1 MTVLLSSAN
10 NAVAIRWED
19 YLKGH
24 FELRRAS
31 SAVELRKL
39 CADNK
44 FDVILLHRM
53 LIDMPVF
60 SELLSTSPTARFFL
74 LSDRPDE
81 EEALSFLKLGI
92 VGYGNTYISAP
103 RLLEALRVITND
115 GVWLGQKIIQ
125 RLIMD
130 TLVKT
135 KADDKNKD
143 HVASA
148 MAKLT
153 RAERLIAELIAR
165 GESNLE
171 IAADLKITERTV
183 KAHLTSIYEKTK
195 TGNRLNL
202 ALLINLG
209 KSPPGGARHFS
220 GSEVS

>member
-1 MTVLLSSAN
+1 MAILLSSSN
-10 NAVAIRWED
+10 STVVMRWAD
-19 YLKGH
+19 HLSGH
-24 FELRRAS
+24 FETEKAQS
-31 SAVELRKL
+31 FGELKSL
-39 CADNK
+39 CAIRK
-44 FDVILLHRM
+44 FDAILLHRI
-53 LIDMPVF
+53 LIDMTAF
-60 SELLSTSPTARFFL
+60 SQLLSTLPETRFFL

-103 RLLEALRVITND
+103 RLLEALRVITNG

-130 TLVKT
+130 TLGNAKE
-135 KADDKNKD
+135 DDRKKD
-143 HVASA
+143 NTASV

-153 RAERLIAELIAR
+153 RAERNIAELIAR

-209 KSPPGGARHFS
+209 KRPQG
-220 GSEVS
+220 